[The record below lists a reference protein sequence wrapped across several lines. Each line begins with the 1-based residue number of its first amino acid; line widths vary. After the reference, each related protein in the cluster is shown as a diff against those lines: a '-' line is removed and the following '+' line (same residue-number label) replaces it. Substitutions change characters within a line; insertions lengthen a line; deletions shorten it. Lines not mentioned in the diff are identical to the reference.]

1 MDMMVVRSMTR
12 HRSVVLG
19 LTLVASFVAAL
30 ASMILAMLVQKEA
43 KTQLVQP
50 NFVFIYTDDMR
61 KDELKYMPKTSN
73 LIGSQ
78 GMTFSNEY
86 VPQAFCCP
94 SRASVL
100 RGQYPHNHQIWFVAD
115 GPNGGYQGW
124 KGQDHERDNLA
135 TQLQA
140 GGYRTGLFGKYMN
153 NYDETT
159 SKPPGWDDFFGKNAG
174 SGGYYNSTINDNGT
188 PRIYG
193 SAASDYLPDVLR
205 DEANQFVGESV
216 ALDRPF
222 FLYYA
227 PKTPHEPA
235 KPAPRHVDAFNGVQP
250 PRYPSYDEAD
260 VSDKPAHIQSRPRIT
275 ASEAAIIRAEH
286 ENRVESLQA
295 VDEAVQAIYNKVQS
309 EEQLANTYFF
319 FTSDNGWM
327 HGEHRISSGKLQPYE
342 ESSEM
347 PFLVRGPTV
356 LAGTTTDKL
365 ASHIDVMPTLLDLG
379 GVPIPD
385 YVDGRSLRPVLD
397 GTASGATWRKAVLL
411 ESKREGDP
419 ARGYAGVVAT
429 GPYKYIEY
437 ESGDREFYDLGTDPY
452 ELNSNP
458 SAAPAALVERL
469 SRLKN
474 CAADTCRSIE
484 NEGGGTP
491 PPPPPDDT
499 TDPQITI
506 TTPPQGA
513 TYTLGQSVAASYDC
527 TDADSGVAS
536 CEGPVTNGANID
548 TSSTGTKTFTVDAT
562 DNVGNTNSVSHTY
575 TVNAQTTSCTK
586 SGTSAAETLS
596 GTSGADVICG
606 LGGNDT
612 IEGRAGDDELRGGG
626 GADKVTGNGGADT
639 LYGENGNDTLNS
651 RDGVSGN
658 DSLDGGA
665 GTDKRTTDP
674 TEKSITGFP

>member
-1 MDMMVVRSMTR
+1 
-12 HRSVVLG
+12 
-19 LTLVASFVAAL
+19 
-30 ASMILAMLVQKEA
+30 
-43 KTQLVQP
+43 
-50 NFVFIYTDDMR
+50 
-61 KDELKYMPKTSN
+61 
-73 LIGSQ
+73 
-78 GMTFSNEY
+78 
-86 VPQAFCCP
+86 
-94 SRASVL
+94 
-100 RGQYPHNHQIWFVAD
+100 
-115 GPNGGYQGW
+115 
-124 KGQDHERDNLA
+124 
-135 TQLQA
+135 
-140 GGYRTGLFGKYMN
+140 
-153 NYDETT
+153 
-159 SKPPGWDDFFGKNAG
+159 
-174 SGGYYNSTINDNGT
+174 
-188 PRIYG
+188 
-193 SAASDYLPDVLR
+193 
-205 DEANQFVGESV
+205 
-216 ALDRPF
+216 
-222 FLYYA
+222 
-227 PKTPHEPA
+227 
-235 KPAPRHVDAFNGVQP
+235 
-250 PRYPSYDEAD
+250 
-260 VSDKPAHIQSRPRIT
+260 
-275 ASEAAIIRAEH
+275 
-286 ENRVESLQA
+286 
-295 VDEAVQAIYNKVQS
+295 
-309 EEQLANTYFF
+309 
-319 FTSDNGWM
+319 
-327 HGEHRISSGKLQPYE
+327 
-342 ESSEM
+342 
-347 PFLVRGPTV
+347 
-356 LAGTTTDKL
+356 
-365 ASHIDVMPTLLDLG
+365 MPTLLDLG

-419 ARGYAGVVAT
+419 ARGYAGIVAT

-484 NEGGGTP
+484 NEGGVTP

-586 SGTSAAETLS
+586 SGTSAAETLT